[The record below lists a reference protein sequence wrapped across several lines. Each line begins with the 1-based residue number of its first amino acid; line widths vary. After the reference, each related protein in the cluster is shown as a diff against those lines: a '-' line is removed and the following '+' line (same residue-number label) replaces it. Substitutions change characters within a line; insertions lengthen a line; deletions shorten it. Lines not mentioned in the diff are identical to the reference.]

1 MSRHGDN
8 NEFMNE
14 LSDALESRAKEVG
27 ARKAMQEVAE
37 VIRAFCEYYWPEDE
51 T

>member
-27 ARKAMQEVAE
+27 ARKAMQEVADFNDI
-37 VIRAFCEYYWPEDE
+37 VIPLLVYL
-51 T
+51 